1 MRRGGLCAGAE
12 PELEARPAPARGL
25 SGERL
30 CWCAPEGGT
39 LPQWEE
45 PRVVLDRG
53 REC

>member
-1 MRRGGLCAGAE
+1 MKRGGLCAGAE
-12 PELEARPAPARGL
+12 PELQGL

-39 LPQWEE
+39 LPQWGEP

-53 REC
+53 REY